1 VPNIPDHVMVPPV
14 QPDAVKIAFSVPQ
27 SDDLSDTIDG
37 AVGVE
42 PLPMVI
48 ELDAPEVPQVV
59 AHVAV

>member
-1 VPNIPDHVMVPPV
+1 MVPPV

-27 SDDLSDTIDG
+27 TSDLLVSIDG
-37 AVGVE
+37 AVGAE

-48 ELDAPEVPQVV
+48 ELDAPEVPQEV